1 VVHTGNDDDRLWL
14 FCLFFI
20 DNDLMLLERSV
31 ADLGDRDFL
40 CVVLHCVVTC
50 VFFGRG
56 LIWVIILPINFPRS
70 FAFFAS
76 LLGLFECCFLIP

>member
-1 VVHTGNDDDRLWL
+1 MMTVSG
-14 FCLFFI
+14 FSAYFFY
-20 DNDLMLLERSV
+20 NDLMFLVCSV

-40 CVVLHCVVTC
+40 CEVLHCVVTC

-56 LIWVIILPINFPRS
+56 LIWVIVLPVNFPRS